1 MGPIWSRTLHASHQ
15 ASMRAR
21 VAASSG
27 YSEHLVEETRK
38 RAIALDSKMHVPSGV
53 SSTGTLP
60 KGFFAKNSGVLLST
74 PIVNGAI
81 SSGTPAQPAAAL
93 TRSERPVLPYSFML
107 CGPIEGVRKRRR
119 RRGGR
124 DPRGARAREEKARRA
139 SGGTGEPREEAT
151 RARDAQKTRTR
162 SHAFLDACLSRA
174 RGGTPGAS
182 RRGTD
187 ASGGGGCAP
196 WSRAGTGGRETLLSR
211 AGACGR
217 SRGARRS
224 GAEARERRPQSL
236 SRRFARYPFSLG
248 FPRLKTHSCS
258 NTGEI
263 SEGVDFA

>member
-1 MGPIWSRTLHASHQ
+1 
-15 ASMRAR
+15 MRAR

-60 KGFFAKNSGVLLST
+60 KGFLAKNSGVLLST

-81 SSGTPAQPAAAL
+81 SSETPAQPAAAL

-107 CGPIEGVRKRRR
+107 CGPIEGGVRRRRR

-124 DPRGARAREEKARRA
+124 DPRGARAREETARRA

-162 SHAFLDACLSRA
+162 SHAFLDACLSAREAGRPGRRA
-174 RGGTPGAS
+174 EVQTRRVVAGAHHGLVRAPGGEKLCSLAQVRAVALAARVALAP
-182 RRGTD
+182 RRVREGRR
-187 ASGGGGCAP
+187 A
-196 WSRAGTGGRETLLSR
+196 SRAGSR
-211 AGACGR
+211 SILFAWISQTKNAV
-217 SRGARRS
+217 GARPRRDLGGLS
-224 GAEARERRPQSL
+224 IFAKHKTARDL
-236 SRRFARYPFSLG
+236 
-248 FPRLKTHSCS
+248 
-258 NTGEI
+258 
-263 SEGVDFA
+263 